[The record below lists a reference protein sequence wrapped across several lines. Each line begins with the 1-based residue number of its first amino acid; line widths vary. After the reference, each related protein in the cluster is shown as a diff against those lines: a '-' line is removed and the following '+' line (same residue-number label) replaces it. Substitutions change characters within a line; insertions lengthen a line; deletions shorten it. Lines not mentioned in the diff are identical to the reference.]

1 MELTVNPWRNV
12 MKNRILAFVGLALLG
27 AVSASAQDM
36 KTNLIK
42 VPFAFVVGDK
52 TLPPGEYRVQSN
64 HLSGLT
70 TLLTPTG
77 VAASRETFPD
87 GEQYGPDALDF
98 QLVGDTWVLQ
108 RVRVHGY
115 AQTLVPSKIE
125 KRDLAKLKSPGRQTL
140 IASSVPVR

>member
-1 MELTVNPWRNV
+1 
-12 MKNRILAFVGLALLG
+12 MKTQIAAIFGLALLA

-42 VPFAFVVGDK
+42 VPFAFMVGDK

-70 TLLTPTG
+70 TLLTPSG
-77 VAASRETFPD
+77 VAASRQTFPD
-87 GEQYGPDALDF
+87 GEEYGPDALDF

-115 AQTLVPSKIE
+115 AQTLVPSRFE
-125 KRDLAKLKSPGRQTL
+125 RTELAKLKTTGRQTL
-140 IASSVPVR
+140 VASSVPAR